1 MSYQI
6 RKSDGSLLVDLADGV
21 TDRSRTSLSLV
32 GKNVSAF
39 GKDQNENFVKLVE
52 NFSNFSQPPNS
63 LTGQLWFNTSSD
75 QIYVKTSSGF
85 KSIGP
90 FPDTTTASVDS
101 DTTDLATTAFVH
113 SVVPKGIILMWSG
126 SISTIPNGWALCDGA
141 SHNGVATPDLRN
153 RFVLGAGGDGL
164 LGGRP
169 VDDRGGS
176 SVINQVPA
184 HQHSYSATTDAN
196 SESHTH
202 SGITSSQGSHSHVF
216 PGDDQLSFANG
227 VGGWAADS
235 VASFGY
241 DARSVTGGGGQ
252 LWKTTAAGQ
261 HNHTFTTGNQS
272 SSHNHNI
279 EGDTSVTGVSSVS
292 ILNPYWALAFI
303 IKVI

>member
-32 GKNVSAF
+32 GKNVSSF

-52 NFSNFSQPPNS
+52 NFSNFSQPLNS

-75 QIYVKTSSGF
+75 QIYVKTSAGF

-90 FPDTTTASVDS
+90 FPDATTAAVDS

-126 SISTIPNGWALCDGA
+126 LISTIPNGWALCDGTT
-141 SHNGVATPDLRN
+141 HNGIPTPDLRN
-153 RFVLGAGGDGL
+153 RFVLGAGPTLFGSVDVNAT
-164 LGGRP
+164 GGR
-169 VDDRGGS
+169 S
-176 SVINQVPA
+176 TINQVPA

-216 PGDDQLSFANG
+216 PGDDQLSFASG
-227 VGGWAADS
+227 TGGWTADS

-252 LWKTTAAGQ
+252 LWKTTTAGQ

-279 EGDTSVTGVSSVS
+279 EGNTSVAGVSSVS

>member
-32 GKNVSAF
+32 GKNVSSF

-52 NFSNFSQPPNS
+52 NFSAPGQPPNA
-63 LTGQLWFNTSSD
+63 LKGQLWFNTSSD
-75 QIYVKTSSGF
+75 QIYVKTSAGF
-85 KSIGP
+85 TSIGP
-90 FPDTTTASVDS
+90 FPNPGTASVD
-101 DTTDLATTAFVH
+101 TNGNELATTAFVH

-126 SISTIPNGWALCDGA
+126 SITTIPNGWALCDGTT
-141 SHNGVATPDLRN
+141 HNGVSTPDLRN
-153 RFVLGAGGDGL
+153 RFVLGAGSTAFASTNVND
-164 LGGRP
+164 
-169 VDDRGGS
+169 VGGS
-176 SVINQVPA
+176 SSITQVPA

-196 SESHTH
+196 SENHTH
-202 SGITSSQGSHSHVF
+202 SGITSNQGSHNHVF

-227 VGGWAADS
+227 IGGWTANS

-241 DARSVTGGGGQ
+241 DARSVTGGAGQ
-252 LWKTTAAGQ
+252 LWNTTNAGQ

>member
-101 DTTDLATTAFVH
+101 DTNDLATTAFVH

-126 SISTIPNGWALCDGA
+126 SIATIPSGWALCDGA

-153 RFVLGAGGDGL
+153 RFVLGAGATLFGSID
-164 LGGRP
+164 
-169 VDDRGGS
+169 VNDIGGS
-176 SVINQVPA
+176 STITQVPA

-279 EGDTSVTGVSSVS
+279 EGDTSVAGVSSVS

>member
-32 GKNVSAF
+32 GKNVSSF

-75 QIYVKTSSGF
+75 QIYVKTSAGF

-90 FPDTTTASVDS
+90 FADTTTAPVDS

-126 SISTIPNGWALCDGA
+126 SIATIPNGWALCDGA
-141 SHNGVATPDLRN
+141 SHNGVATPDLRS
-153 RFVLGAGGDGL
+153 RFVLGAGSSLFGS
-164 LGGRP
+164 
-169 VDDRGGS
+169 VDVNATGGS
-176 SVINQVPA
+176 SVITQVPA

-196 SESHTH
+196 SENHTH

-227 VGGWAADS
+227 VGGWSADS

-279 EGDTSVTGVSSVS
+279 EGDTSVAGVSSVS

>member
-6 RKSDGSLLVDLADGV
+6 RKSDGTLVVDLADGV

-32 GKNVSAF
+32 GKNVSSF
-39 GKDQNENFVKLVE
+39 GKDQNENFIKLLE
-52 NFSNFSQPPNS
+52 NFASITRPPNP
-63 LTGQLWFNTSSD
+63 LTGQLWFNPSVD
-75 QIYVKTSSGF
+75 QIFVRTSTGF

-90 FPDTTTASVDS
+90 FANTTTAPADS
-101 DTTDLATTAFVH
+101 DNDDLATTAFVH

-126 SISTIPNGWALCDGA
+126 SIATIPSGWALCDGA

-153 RFVLGAGGDGL
+153 RFVLGAGPLAFGSIE
-164 LGGRP
+164 
-169 VDDRGGS
+169 VDETGGS
-176 SVINQVPA
+176 STITQVPA

-196 SESHTH
+196 SENHTH
-202 SGITSSQGSHSHVF
+202 SGITSNQGSHNHVF
-216 PGDDQLSFANG
+216 PGDDQLSFASG
-227 VGGWAADS
+227 IGGWTANS

-252 LWKTTAAGQ
+252 LWNTTSAGQ

-292 ILNPYWALAFI
+292 IRNPYWALAFI